1 MRELCM
7 TVTGGSGR
15 GLQEDRKRL
24 QIGDNVTPADAEVA
38 DFIDYGEV
46 AERLN
51 APVLKT
57 GGPSQVS

>member
-1 MRELCM
+1 MRELWM
-7 TVTGGSGR
+7 TVTAGSGR

-24 QIGDNVTPADAEVA
+24 KIGDNVAPSDAQVA
-38 DFIDYGEV
+38 DFIEYGEV